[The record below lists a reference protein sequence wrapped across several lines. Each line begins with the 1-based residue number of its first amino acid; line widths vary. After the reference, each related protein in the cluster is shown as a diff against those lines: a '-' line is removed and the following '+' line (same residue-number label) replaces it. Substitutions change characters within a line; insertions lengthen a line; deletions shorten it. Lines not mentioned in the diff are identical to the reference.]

1 MELILLED
9 VENVGRKGDIVR
21 VRDGFARNFLL
32 PRQFA
37 LSATNAGKEFVE
49 DRKKRNAKRQEKE
62 KVKFQELAGKIS
74 GTKVVIAAQAGE
86 HEKLFGSVTAEDI
99 CNALNQQG
107 YSLNRRQIHL
117 KESLRALGNYQV
129 SVELYPQIKTTISV
143 EVVQKAS

>member
-1 MELILLED
+1 MELILLQD

-32 PRQFA
+32 PRQYA
-37 LSATNAGKEFVE
+37 HSATRAGKAFVE
-49 DRKKRNAKRQEKE
+49 DQKKRNAKRQEKE
-62 KVKFQELAGKIS
+62 ALKFQALAGKIS
-74 GTKVVIAAQAGE
+74 GTKVVISAQAGE
-86 HEKLFGSVTAEDI
+86 HDKLFGSVTAEDI

-117 KESLRALGNYQV
+117 KETIRSVGTSQV

-143 EVVQKAS
+143 EVVRKA

>member
-1 MELILLED
+1 MELILLSD

-32 PRQFA
+32 PRLLAQ
-37 LSATNAGKEFVE
+37 SATNAGKEFVE

-62 KVKFQELAGKIS
+62 RVKFQELASKIS
-74 GTKVVIAAQAGE
+74 GTKVTIHAQAGE
-86 HEKLFGSVTAEDI
+86 QDKLFGSVTAEDI

-107 YSLNRRQIHL
+107 HSLKRRQIHL
-117 KESLRALGNYQV
+117 KESLRSLGTYSV

-143 EVVQKAS
+143 EVARKA

>member
-1 MELILLED
+1 MELILLKD

-37 LSATNAGKEFVE
+37 QSATQAGKEFVE
-49 DRKKRNAKRQEKE
+49 DRKKRNAVRHEKE
-62 KVKFQELAGKIS
+62 RVKFQELVGKIS
-74 GTKVVIAAQAGE
+74 GTKVVVSAQAGE
-86 HEKLFGSVTAEDI
+86 QEKLFGSITAEDI

-117 KESLRALGNYQV
+117 KETIRSLGTYPV
-129 SVELYPQIKTTISV
+129 SIELYPQIKAVISV
-143 EVVQKAS
+143 EVVRKG